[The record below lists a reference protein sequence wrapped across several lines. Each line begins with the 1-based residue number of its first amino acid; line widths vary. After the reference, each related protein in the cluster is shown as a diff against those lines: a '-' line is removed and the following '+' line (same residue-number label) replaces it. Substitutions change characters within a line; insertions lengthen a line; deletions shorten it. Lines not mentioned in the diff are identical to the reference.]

1 MNRPWS
7 LADAPALAGRRA
19 VVTGANRGL
28 GLVLA
33 EILAGRGAAV
43 VLACRDPAGGDQ
55 ARRQILSRCPG
66 ATVDVVVLD
75 LADPDSVAAAA
86 ETLRRRGE
94 PIDLLVNNAA
104 AILPPAGR
112 TTDGIEVAFAT
123 NHLGHFAL
131 TGLLLPD
138 LATGARVVTMSSML
152 HRVGRLDR
160 DDLVG
165 SVTRDPPLGPWRAYA
180 RSKFANLVFTAELQ
194 RRIDA
199 SGDDVAAVAA
209 HPGHATTHADS
220 SRPDAPWLRPLRP
233 LLDRVG
239 QTAAEAVL
247 SALRAGVD
255 PEVRGGTFYG
265 PAAAG
270 ERRGPPVD
278 VGLPRR
284 AADPVLGIRLWEASE
299 QLTGVSYPFVGRRSV
314 GGLS

>member
-1 MNRPWS
+1 MTRPWS
-7 LADAPALAGRRA
+7 LDDAPPLTGRRA

-33 EILAGRGAAV
+33 EALVGRGASVVLAGR
-43 VLACRDPAGGDQ
+43 DPAPGER
-55 ARRQILSRCPG
+55 ARRRILAARPG
-66 ATVDVVVLD
+66 ASVEVVTLD
-75 LADPDSVAAAA
+75 LADGDSVAGAAA
-86 ETLRRRGE
+86 VIGGQGV

-112 TTDGIEVAFAT
+112 TPDGIEVAFAT

-131 TGLLLPD
+131 TGRLLPT
-138 LATGARVVTMSSML
+138 LAAGARVVTMSSML

-160 DDLVG
+160 HDLAG

-180 RSKFANLVFTAELQ
+180 RSKLANLVFTAELQ

-199 SGDDVAAVAA
+199 AGADLTAVAA

-220 SRPDAPWLRPLRP
+220 VRSDDPWLRPLRP
-233 LLDRVG
+233 LLDRLG
-239 QTAAEAVL
+239 QAADDAVL
-247 SALRAGVD
+247 PALRAGLD
-255 PEVRGGTFYG
+255 PDVRGGTFYG

-270 ERRGPPVD
+270 ERRGPPVE

-284 AADPVLGIRLWEASE
+284 AVDPVLGARLWEASE
-299 QLTGVSYPFVGRRSV
+299 LLSGVSYGFDQLASI
-314 GGLS
+314 GGST